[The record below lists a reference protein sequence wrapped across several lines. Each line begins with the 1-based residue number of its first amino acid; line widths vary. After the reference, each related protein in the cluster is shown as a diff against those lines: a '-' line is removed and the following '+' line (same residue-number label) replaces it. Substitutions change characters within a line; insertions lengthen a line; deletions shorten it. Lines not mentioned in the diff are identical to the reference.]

1 MFQTLPEYQL
11 AEIRE
16 RHTRLR
22 REAEH
27 SRLRRESKHS
37 IASAHDNEGP
47 SSGTGY
53 VGTS

>member
-27 SRLRRESKHS
+27 SRLRRESKLHRFRS
-37 IASAHDNEGP
+37 RQRRP
-47 SSGTGY
+47 
-53 VGTS
+53 